1 MHEYSVASSLIDRVK
16 TEARQRG
23 ATSVSRVWVSIGELA
38 GVDADLLL
46 TAYEIFRDHTICK
59 DAELSVKRVPARWA
73 CPSCDR
79 TIEDGASLRCP
90 QCSAPANLR
99 SGDEILLERIEME
112 VEDV

>member
-1 MHEYSVASSLIDRVK
+1 MHEYSIVGSLIERVNA
-16 TEARQRG
+16 EAQERG

-46 TAYEIFRDHTICK
+46 TAYETFRDHTICK

-79 TIEDGASLRCP
+79 TIEDGSPLRCP